1 MAASARGGERAGE
14 NGVSRL
20 PQTTGKHAGDG
31 YRVGDGRTLTGRD
44 GRMTGTMR
52 AARWHGRGDVRID
65 DVAIPT
71 VGPGEV
77 LLRVSWCGVCGTD
90 LEEYRDGPVVIPVD
104 HPNALTGQR
113 APVTL
118 GHEFAG
124 EVVAVGPG
132 VEGLAVGDRVAPEIC
147 LFCGACWYCRRHQ
160 YSLCVS
166 WAAIGLHGDGGLA
179 EYVKV
184 PGRTCVR
191 LPDSIGDD
199 EAALIET
206 TEVAVRAVRAAGVRL
221 GDSVAIVGDGPVGLI
236 MLQVA
241 RAAGATTVILLGH
254 RTARLEL
261 GRQLGADAAIDSR
274 DPAWLEAVRDLTGGL
289 GADVAIEC
297 GGRAQAIDDSIASTR
312 KGGTIV
318 LLAVIGV
325 PIPLNTWP
333 IVEGERT
340 VIGSVQ
346 HHFDDDLPVAVRLM
360 ATGRVDVRPLI
371 TRRIALERVVE
382 EVFAVPPSAGS
393 DIKILVSTRRPGALP
408 GGSLPAPRSEA
419 RGDG

>member
-1 MAASARGGERAGE
+1 
-14 NGVSRL
+14 
-20 PQTTGKHAGDG
+20 
-31 YRVGDGRTLTGRD
+31 
-44 GRMTGTMR
+44 MTGTMR
-52 AARWHGRGDVRID
+52 AARWHGRGDIRID
-65 DVAIPT
+65 EVAIPT
-71 VGPGEV
+71 VGHGEV
-77 LLRVSWCGVCGTD
+77 LLRVSWCGICGTD

-104 HPNALTGQR
+104 HPNALTGQQ

-124 EVVAVGPG
+124 EVVAIGPG
-132 VEGLAVGDRVAPEIC
+132 VQGLAVGDRVAPEIC
-147 LFCGACWYCRRHQ
+147 LFCGECWYCRRHQ
-160 YSLCVS
+160 YALCVS

-179 EYVKV
+179 EYVRV

-221 GDSVAIVGDGPVGLI
+221 GDSVAIIGDGAVGLI
-236 MLQVA
+236 TLQVA
-241 RAAGATTVILLGH
+241 RAAGATTTILLGH
-254 RTARLEL
+254 RSARLEL
-261 GRQLGADAAIDSR
+261 GRRLGADAAIDSR
-274 DPAWLEAVRDLTGGL
+274 EPAWLDAVRALTGGL

-297 GGRAQAIDDSIASTR
+297 GGRAQAIGDAISSTR

-325 PIPLNTWP
+325 PIPVNTWP

-346 HHFDDDLPVAVRLM
+346 HHYDEDLPVAVRLM

-382 EVFAVPPSAGS
+382 EGFAAPPSDGS
-393 DIKILVSTRRPGALP
+393 DIKVLVSTGPPVPAP
-408 GGSLPAPRSEA
+408 GGSPASGAPE
-419 RGDG
+419 GPVGG